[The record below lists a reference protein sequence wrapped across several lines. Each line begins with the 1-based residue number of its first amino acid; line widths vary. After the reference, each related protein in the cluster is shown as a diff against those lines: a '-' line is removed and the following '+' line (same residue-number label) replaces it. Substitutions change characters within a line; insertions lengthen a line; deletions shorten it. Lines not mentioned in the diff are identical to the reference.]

1 MATPQ
6 ASVHLWEAITTEEIE
21 SLMTVEFFDAWL
33 HAEKVM
39 VANEARLRGL
49 CRVDGDIAKWAAFA
63 WCPMGIWRGIGETP
77 AAAVNDLT
85 RMVETFDPR
94 EP

>member
-6 ASVHLWEAITTEEIE
+6 ASVHLWEAITTDEIE

-33 HAEKVM
+33 RAQDVM
-39 VANEARLRGL
+39 HDNEAKLRGL
-49 CRVDGDIAKWAAFA
+49 CRVDGEVAKWAAFA

-77 AAAVNDLT
+77 AAAVDDLS
-85 RMVETFDPR
+85 RAVQTFEPR